1 MANYSFEE
9 CFDLGLWD
17 SFVDDSQQG
26 TIFSK
31 SYFIKSF
38 TNNCRYF
45 FVKKGDEIVGGA
57 NILLSEDHK
66 PLRNIPFM
74 QYVNSILYKDNSHLL
89 HHKRIGEEFKITELI
104 INEILS
110 IYRNHLIINTP
121 YFKDLRPFQW
131 YNYNTPKMGTFI
143 NIVNYTG
150 IINLDIPFKDL
161 LSNYRSDR
169 RTDLKKYS
177 NNYIIQES
185 SDFSLLNEL
194 HKQTFKRQGIAR
206 SKNEEHLLKII
217 TKNALK
223 NNYGRLS
230 ICYYENVPASASFLL
245 IDKKRSYHL
254 FGANNPEYRQQRLY
268 SKIITENI
276 VFTKKLGLKE
286 FDFVGINSPQ
296 RGNFKISF
304 NADILP
310 YFSSSIELNEK

>member
-1 MANYSFEE
+1 M
-9 CFDLGLWD
+9 
-17 SFVDDSQQG
+17 
-26 TIFSK
+26 
-31 SYFIKSF
+31 
-38 TNNCRYF
+38 
-45 FVKKGDEIVGGA
+45 
-57 NILLSEDHK
+57 
-66 PLRNIPFM
+66 
-74 QYVNSILYKDNSHLL
+74 
-89 HHKRIGEEFKITELI
+89 
-104 INEILS
+104 
-110 IYRNHLIINTP
+110 
-121 YFKDLRPFQW
+121 
-131 YNYNTPKMGTFI
+131 
-143 NIVNYTG
+143 
-150 IINLDIPFKDL
+150 
-161 LSNYRSDR
+161 
-169 RTDLKKYS
+169 
-177 NNYIIQES
+177 
-185 SDFSLLNEL
+185 
-194 HKQTFKRQGIAR
+194 
-206 SKNEEHLLKII
+206 KII

>member
-38 TNNCRYF
+38 TNNNRYF

-150 IINLDIPFKDL
+150 I
-161 LSNYRSDR
+161 
-169 RTDLKKYS
+169 
-177 NNYIIQES
+177 
-185 SDFSLLNEL
+185 
-194 HKQTFKRQGIAR
+194 
-206 SKNEEHLLKII
+206 
-217 TKNALK
+217 
-223 NNYGRLS
+223 
-230 ICYYENVPASASFLL
+230 
-245 IDKKRSYHL
+245 
-254 FGANNPEYRQQRLY
+254 
-268 SKIITENI
+268 
-276 VFTKKLGLKE
+276 
-286 FDFVGINSPQ
+286 
-296 RGNFKISF
+296 
-304 NADILP
+304 
-310 YFSSSIELNEK
+310 